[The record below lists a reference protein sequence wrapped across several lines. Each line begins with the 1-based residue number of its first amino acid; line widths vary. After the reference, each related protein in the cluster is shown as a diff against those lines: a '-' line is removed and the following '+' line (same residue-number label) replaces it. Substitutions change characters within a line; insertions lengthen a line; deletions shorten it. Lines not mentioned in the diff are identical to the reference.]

1 MRKYISI
8 LFLLLLVLG
17 YKLSTQE
24 PDISQLPPKITED
37 LQDEFFI
44 CDADSQR
51 CIQNVAKQ
59 IDQCLSRIKSG
70 RFSVSIYSINQ
81 KKYIYRKNSD
91 LPLTPASNT
100 KLMTTFCAFEA
111 FGSSYPIKTEIL
123 TDDDYLKDSV
133 INGNLFIVGYGD
145 ALLKVSDIEYMA
157 DKIRQMGIKEI
168 KGNIY
173 CDARYYD
180 TLNNRF
186 YYSGDHDE
194 VERLPLISAL
204 TVERNVA
211 TVIATSGNQSGKPV
225 NVNIIPQSE
234 SFEVNVSAIV
244 RGGVKRSRSELTNTG
259 NDEIM
264 SRAGDELYAKAR
276 KIRKT
281 NKGPSITIQSRM
293 DKKLDRQKFFITGS
307 LGANKTYSMQHF
319 IQQPQL
325 AVGGAMKNRL
335 ISGGVRVLGKVKDIS
350 EYPKKNYDL
359 NTLNVFSRSI
369 LEILK
374 PVNRNSDN
382 FLAENIFKMLGAYAG
397 VNNDCAK
404 GARKYEKEVMAH
416 YQIPFDKCS
425 INDGSGLS
433 RRNLL
438 TTTVLTQ
445 ILIKAYYSDFYK
457 EFCETL
463 SLVGKYGTLRN
474 RMKMTAAYNN
484 LQAKTGTLGNA
495 SALSGYVRS
504 LDGEVFVFSCIFNGS
519 EVGTYKMTEDRIGSL
534 LASFF
539 YDVKDMTK

>member
-1 MRKYISI
+1 MQKYISF
-8 LFLLLLVLG
+8 LFLLLVVMG
-17 YKLSTQE
+17 YRLSTQE
-24 PDISQLPPKITED
+24 PDLSQLPPQIPKD
-37 LQDEFFI
+37 QQDEFFI

-51 CIQNVAKQ
+51 CIKNIAGQ
-59 IDQCLSRIKSG
+59 IDQLLSRVKSS
-70 RFSVSIYSINQ
+70 RLSVSVYSINQ
-81 KKYIYRKNSD
+81 GKYIYRKNSD

-111 FGSSYPIKTEIL
+111 FGSSYPVKTEIL
-123 TDDDYLKDSV
+123 TDDDNLRDSI

-173 CDARYYD
+173 CDSKFYD

-234 SFEVNVSAIV
+234 SFQINVTATV
-244 RGGVKRSRSELTNTG
+244 RGGVKKAKSELPNTTKAG
-259 NDEIM
+259 EAK
-264 SRAGDELYAKAR
+264 SRAGDELYAKSR
-276 KIRKT
+276 KRS
-281 NKGPSITIQSRM
+281 SITIQSRL
-293 DKKLDRQKFFITGS
+293 DKKINKQNFYINGS
-307 LGANKTYSMQHF
+307 LAANKTYSMQHF

-325 AVGGAMKNRL
+325 AVGGAMKSRL
-335 ISGGVRVLGKVKDIS
+335 ISGGVRVLGSVKDIS
-350 EYPKKNYDL
+350 EYPKKDYDL

-374 PVNRNSDN
+374 PINRDSDN

-397 VNNDCAK
+397 ISSDCAK
-404 GARKYEKEVMAH
+404 GARKYEKETMAH

-463 SLVGKYGTLRN
+463 SLAGKYGTLRN

-519 EVGTYKMTEDRIGSL
+519 DVGTYKMTEDRIGSL

-539 YDVKDMTK
+539 YDAKDMTK

>member
-1 MRKYISI
+1 M
-8 LFLLLLVLG
+8 G
-17 YKLSTQE
+17 YRLSTQE
-24 PDISQLPPKITED
+24 PDLSQLPPQIPKD
-37 LQDEFFI
+37 QQDEFFI

-51 CIQNVAKQ
+51 CIKNIAEQ
-59 IDQCLSRIKSG
+59 IDQVVSRIKSA

-81 KKYIYRKNSD
+81 GKYIYRKNSD

-111 FGSSYPIKTEIL
+111 FGSSYPIKTEVL
-123 TDDDYLKDSV
+123 TDDDYLKDSI

-173 CDARYYD
+173 CDAKYYD

-186 YYSGDHDE
+186 FYSGDHDE

-211 TVIATSGNQSGKPV
+211 TVIATSGNQTGKPV

-234 SFEVNVSAIV
+234 SFEINVSATV
-244 RGGVKRSRSELTNTG
+244 RGGKKRRAELTNQPS
-259 NDEIM
+259 EKVY
-264 SRAGDELYAKAR
+264 SRAGDELYAKGR
-276 KIRKT
+276 KKS
-281 NKGPSITIQSRM
+281 SITIQSRM
-293 DKKLDRQKFFITGS
+293 DKKQDKQKFYITGS
-307 LGANKTYSMQHF
+307 LSANTTYSMQHF
-319 IQQPQL
+319 IQLPQL
-325 AVGGAMKNRL
+325 AVGGAMKSRL
-335 ISGGVRVLGKVKDIS
+335 ISGGVRVLGSVKDIS
-350 EYPKKNYDL
+350 EYPKKTNDL

-374 PVNRNSDN
+374 PVNRDSDN

-397 VNNDCAK
+397 INNDCAK

-438 TTTVLTQ
+438 TTNVLTQ
-445 ILIKAYYSDFYK
+445 VLIKAYYSDFYK

-463 SLVGKYGTLRN
+463 SLAGKYGTLRN

-484 LQAKTGTLGNA
+484 LQAKTGTLGSA

-519 EVGTYKMTEDRIGSL
+519 DVGTYKMTEDRIGSL

-539 YDVKDMTK
+539 YDSKDLTK

>member
-1 MRKYISI
+1 MQKYISI
-8 LFLLLLVLG
+8 LFLFLLLAG

-24 PDISQLPPKITED
+24 PDISQLPPKITND
-37 LQDEFFI
+37 QQDEFFI

-51 CIQNVAKQ
+51 CIKNVAQQ
-59 IDQCLSRIKSG
+59 IDQCLSK
-70 RFSVSIYSINQ
+70 FKNTKLSVSIYSINQ
-81 KKYIYRKNSD
+81 HKYIYQKNSD

-100 KLMTTFCAFEA
+100 KLITTFCAFEA

-123 TDDDYLKDSV
+123 TDDNNLRDSIV
-133 INGNLFIVGYGD
+133 NGNLFIVGYGD

-157 DKIRQMGIKEI
+157 DKIRRMGIKAI

-173 CDARYYD
+173 CDAKFYD

-211 TVIATSGNQSGKPV
+211 TVIATSGSQTGKPV

-234 SFEVNVSAIV
+234 SFELNVSAKV
-244 RGGVKRSRSELTNTG
+244 RGGAKKSKSKLVNTTTAG
-259 NDEIM
+259 KSK
-264 SRAGDELYAKAR
+264 SRAGDELYARAGKR
-276 KIRKT
+276 
-281 NKGPSITIQSRM
+281 NSIIIQSRM
-293 DKKLDRQKFFITGS
+293 DKKLDKQKFYITGS
-307 LGANKTYSMQHF
+307 LAANKTYSTQQF

-325 AVGGAMKNRL
+325 AVGGVLKNRL
-335 ISGGVRVLGKVKDIS
+335 LSGGVRVTGSVKDIS
-350 EYPKKNYDL
+350 EYPKKYYDL

-369 LEILK
+369 LEMLK
-374 PVNRNSDN
+374 QCNRDSDN

-397 VNNDCAK
+397 INNDCAK
-404 GARKYEKEVMAH
+404 GARKYELATMAH

-433 RRNLL
+433 RRNYL

-445 ILIKAYYSDFYK
+445 ILIKAYYSDFYN
-457 EFCETL
+457 EFCQTL
-463 SLVGKYGTLRN
+463 SLAGKYGTLRN
-474 RMKMTAAYNN
+474 RMKMSPAYNN
-484 LQAKTGTLGNA
+484 LQAKTGTLGSA
-495 SALSGYVRS
+495 SALSGYVKS
-504 LDGEVFVFSCIFNGS
+504 LDGEVFVFSCMFNGPN
-519 EVGTYKMTEDRIGSL
+519 VAAYKMTEDRIGSL

-539 YDVKDMTK
+539 YDSKDMSK